1 MTTSDLNKILIVD
14 DNREIHKDY
23 EKILLPGNDEHE
35 TDAAEAAFFGE
46 AITTKKVEPQ
56 YQLDHAYQGQE
67 ALEMVKA
74 AVENDAHYTFAF
86 VDMRMPPGWDGVETI
101 ENLWA
106 VDPKLQVVVCTAY
119 SDYSWEEMIT
129 RLGTTDKMLILK
141 KPFDNV
147 EVQQIALALTEKRR
161 LEGLEAW
168 MLRELEEL
176 ACEKIEL
183 LEAANRERDALLNS
197 AS

>member
-1 MTTSDLNKILIVD
+1 MANSDLTKILIVD

-23 EKILLPGNDEHE
+23 EKILLPGYDEHE

-46 AITTKKVEPQ
+46 ETLARKVEPQ
-56 YQLDHAYQGQE
+56 YHLDHAYQGQE
-67 ALEMVKA
+67 AMEMVQSA
-74 AVENDAHYTFAF
+74 AESGEHYTFAF

-101 ENLWA
+101 ENLWT

-147 EVQQIALALTEKRR
+147 EVQQLALALTEKRR
-161 LEGLEAW
+161 LADLEKW
-168 MLRELEEL
+168 MLREMEEL

-183 LEAANRERDALLNS
+183 LEAAQSERDQLLGS